1 MSTLNVSGSLSS
13 PTNTTLNISTST
25 NQTLGT
31 SYSGTFQSVTRH
43 WYLSTSNST
52 PNDNNTTDDF
62 TSGTTLSAS
71 TATLTNTSG
80 GNLSSTQSSAR
91 FNGGS
96 TADTYY
102 IWVRLTLMTEDLSG
116 KGGQPAQTYKRY
128 GKWSITTSDPTTTP
142 IIGSVSSNDSATAA
156 AGNASLRSASVTTT
170 VTLSSSGTGGTLQ
183 YGRNTSNSTPS
194 SWQSSNTFTGTRGT
208 AHYYFARRSSSTVSG
223 AVPHTPD
230 YIDPSGRSPYHYFI
244 IQNNFAVSYGAT
256 TFSHTGILP
265 DITSSTTWGTLQ
277 DQCDYRIQGPTNTNG
292 GRTVNSYDSGWF
304 NYATSGSNFQLTG
317 NAIPVSDNTTN
328 AHSLYVYARRPVNV
342 GGDGVG
348 YLIDQSTSTGIDS
361 TFQLTVAANTAPTAS
376 AGPDRSI
383 VSGGTATLDGTGSSA
398 DTTAYSWARSLHT
411 SGTLT
416 NATSATATWTA
427 PNTNSTQTFDFTLTV
442 TDAGGL
448 QSTDTMTVTVGQLIS
463 SFTTSSTVI
472 NEGQSVT
479 LTSTS
484 VGASSILWQEAGGSG
499 TFSSTTA
506 STVTWTT
513 PAITEN
519 SAYQIFLTVTGSS
532 GATAQSSTYISVF
545 DTGNAGS
552 GTARSAVTGIYG
564 FQVWDKAGN
573 LQIRGTGE
581 RVARLASTSASS
593 VSSGSGTQTITNP
606 VGSNDSNSILLWSP
620 TTSYSGSSFS
630 RSCPVHSIGSTSST
644 VNKDPNFSGNVW
656 WMRFDGTGNS
666 VPSHGLQIT
675 NSAGHTVV
683 EQDYQGLAYKE
694 SGTSTSGNT
703 YTYSLYMDEADVRHI
718 NFANSYSVAPFIALK
733 GGTVCSP
740 LLYWNGSAYTGMQIR
755 CPKGA
760 SVTWAVVVPR
770 QSGQTPAYSSDTN
783 TYGIRTY
790 AADGSVNW
798 DSNWQQVA
806 VVDVLDVKFGFNL
819 PPPNWTQ
826 SSLPSGAS
834 PTITFSQTPT
844 KASGYAWGTYK
855 TWYKKYGVKYTIT
868 DWTSY
873 SGATISISASL
884 DRTANTTI
892 PYQVGYSIRGTNSS
906 GQTVEVN
913 SLENGFRLA
922 GSGYSGG
929 LYEINPRKDG
939 ETISGSS
946 VNVVSLQNDT
956 DFDGVYP
963 PECPDADEIA
973 KGQPDGSGP
982 ASTGNPQLI
991 THAPCPNAWYI
1002 FNAAFGN
1009 VRYRAQRFLYIYEGE
1024 AGFGAPTGYFK
1035 EGGGDHLLGMT
1046 QKDST
1051 HTSVAMTRLGR
1062 YTSWDGN
1069 STMGTDY
1076 SRTKSGTSIA
1086 PGGRILVCNINV

>member
-1 MSTLNVSGSLSS
+1 MSTLNVNGTLAS

-31 SYSGTFQSVTRH
+31 TYSGTYEYESRH
-43 WYLSTSNST
+43 WYLSTSNSA
-52 PNDNNTTDDF
+52 PTDSSF

-80 GNLSSTQSSAR
+80 GNLSTTHTSAR

-102 IWVRLTLMTEDLSG
+102 VWVRLTLETQDQSG
-116 KGGQPAQTYKRY
+116 KGGPPSQTTKRY

-142 IIGSVSSNDSATAA
+142 IVSSVSSNDSATTAST
-156 AGNASLRSASVTTT
+156 NSSLRSASVTTT
-170 VTLSSSGTGGTLQ
+170 VTLSSSGSGGTLQ

-208 AHYYFARRSSSTVSG
+208 THYYFARRSSSTVSG
-223 AVPHTPD
+223 GVGHTPS
-230 YIDPSGRSPYHYFI
+230 YIDPSGRYYYHYFV
-244 IQNNFAVSYGAT
+244 IQNNFAISYGAT
-256 TFSHTGILP
+256 TFSHSGILP
-265 DITSSTTWGTLQ
+265 TITSSTTWGNLQ
-277 DQCDYRIQGPTNTNG
+277 GQCEYRILGPTSTTG
-292 GRTVNSYDSGWF
+292 GRTVNSYDSGYF
-304 NYATSGSNFQLTG
+304 NFATSGSNYQLTG
-317 NAIPVSDNTTN
+317 SAIPISDNTTN
-328 AHSLYVYARRPVNV
+328 FHFLRVYVRRPVNV
-342 GGDGVG
+342 GGDGIG
-348 YLIDQSTSTGIDS
+348 YGIDQSSGSGSDS
-361 TFQLTVAANTAPTAS
+361 TFKLTVAANAAPTAN

-383 VSGGTATLDGTGSSA
+383 VSGGSATLSGSANESVS
-398 DTTAYSWARSLHT
+398 YSWARSGHT
-411 SGTLT
+411 SGSLA

-427 PNTNSTQTFDFTLTV
+427 PNTNSTQTFNFVLTV
-442 TDAGGL
+442 TDSGGL
-448 QSTDTMTVTVGQLIS
+448 TATDTMTVTVGQLIS
-463 SFTTSSTVI
+463 SFTASSTVI
-472 NEGQSVT
+472 NEGQSIT

-484 VGASSILWQEAGGSG
+484 VGASSLLWQEAGGSG

-513 PAITEN
+513 PTITEN

-532 GATAQSSTYISVF
+532 GSTAQSSTIISVF

-593 VSSGSGTQTITNP
+593 VAAGSGSQTITNP

-620 TTSYSGSSFS
+620 TTSYSGSSFA
-630 RSCPVHSIGSTSST
+630 RSCPVHSIGSTTST
-644 VNKDPNFSGNVW
+644 VQKNANFSGNVW

-666 VPSHGLQIT
+666 VPSHGMQIT
-675 NSAGHTVV
+675 NSSGHTVV

-783 TYGIRTY
+783 TYGIKTY

-826 SSLPSGAS
+826 SSIPSGAS
-834 PTITFSQTPT
+834 PTLTFSQTPT
-844 KASGYAWGTYK
+844 KASGYAWGTYR
-855 TWYKKYGVKYTIT
+855 TWYKKFGVKYVIT
-868 DWTSY
+868 DWSSY
-873 SGATISISASL
+873 SGATISISATL
-884 DRTANTTI
+884 ANTANTTT
-892 PYQVGYSIRGTNSS
+892 PYQVGYSIRGTNPS
-906 GQTVEVN
+906 GQAVEVH

-929 LYEINPRKDG
+929 LTTTNPRKDG
-939 ETISGSS
+939 ETLLGSS

-956 DFDGVYP
+956 DFDGVYA
-963 PECPDADEIA
+963 PEHPNVDDIS

-982 ASTGNPQLI
+982 SSTGAPQLI
-991 THAPCPNAWYI
+991 THAACPNAWYI

-1009 VRYRAQRFLYIYEGE
+1009 VRYRAQAFPYIYEGAPG
-1024 AGFGAPTGYFK
+1024 AGNPTGNFI

-1051 HTSVAMTRLGR
+1051 HTSVAMTRLGGYR
-1062 YTSWDGN
+1062 SWDGN
-1069 STMGTDY
+1069 NINGTDY
-1076 SRTKSGTSIA
+1076 SRTKSGTSIT

>member
-1 MSTLNVSGSLSS
+1 MSTLNVNGTLAN

-31 SYSGTFQSVTRH
+31 TYSGTFEYDSRH
-43 WYLSTSNST
+43 WYLSTSSSD
-52 PNDNNTTDDF
+52 PADSSF

-80 GNLSSTQSSAR
+80 GNLSTGQSSAR

-102 IWVRLTLMTEDLSG
+102 VWVRLTLQTSDQSG
-116 KGGQPAQTYKRY
+116 KGGAPAQTYKRY

-142 IIGSVSSNDSATAA
+142 IVGSVSSNDGAVAA
-156 AGNASLRSASVTTT
+156 STDSSLRSASVTTT

-208 AHYYFARRSSSTVSG
+208 THYYFARRSSSTVSG
-223 AVPHTPD
+223 GVGHTPS
-230 YIDPSGRSPYHYFI
+230 YIDPSGRYSYHYFV
-244 IQNNFAVSYGAT
+244 IQNNFAISYGAT
-256 TFSHTGILP
+256 TFSHSGILP
-265 DITSSTTWGTLQ
+265 TITSSTTWANLQ
-277 DQCDYRIQGPTNTNG
+277 GQCDYRIQGPTNTNG

-304 NYATSGSNFQLTG
+304 NFATSGSNYQLTG
-317 NAIPVSDNTTN
+317 NAIPISDNTTN
-328 AHSLYVYARRPVNV
+328 FHYLYVYVRRPVNV
-342 GGDGVG
+342 GGDGIG
-348 YLIDQSTSTGIDS
+348 YLIDQSSGSGSDS
-361 TFQLTVAANTAPTAS
+361 TFKLTVAANSAPTAN

-383 VSGGTATLDGTGSSA
+383 VSGGSATLSGSANESVS
-398 DTTAYSWARSLHT
+398 YSWARSGHT
-411 SGTLT
+411 SGSLA

-427 PNTNSTQTFDFTLTV
+427 PNTNSTQTFDFVLTV

-448 QSTDTMTVTVGQLIS
+448 TDTDTMTVTVGQLIS

-472 NEGQSVT
+472 NEGQSIT

-484 VGASSILWQEAGGSG
+484 VGASSILWQEAGGQG

-506 STVTWTT
+506 SSVTWTT
-513 PAITEN
+513 PTITEN

-532 GATAQSSTYISVF
+532 GATAQSSTFISVF

-593 VSSGSGTQTITNP
+593 VAAGSGSQTITNP

-675 NSAGHTVV
+675 NSSGHTVV

-783 TYGIRTY
+783 TYGIKTY
-790 AADGSVNW
+790 SADGSVNW

-844 KASGYAWGTYK
+844 KASGYAWGTYR
-855 TWYKKYGVKYTIT
+855 TWYKKYGVKYIISN
-868 DWTSY
+868 WASY
-873 SGATISISASL
+873 SGATINISATL
-884 DRTANTTI
+884 ARTANTSI
-892 PYQVGYSIRGTNSS
+892 PYQVGYSVRGTNPS
-906 GQTVEVN
+906 GQTVEVD
-913 SLENGFRLA
+913 SLENGFRLV

-929 LYEINPRKDG
+929 LTETNPRKDG
-939 ETISGSS
+939 ETLLGSS

-956 DFDGVYP
+956 DFDGVYA
-963 PECPDADEIA
+963 PEHPNVDDIS

-982 ASTGNPQLI
+982 SSTGAPQLI
-991 THAPCPNAWYI
+991 THAACPNAWYI

-1009 VRYRAQRFLYIYEGE
+1009 VRYRAQAFPYIYEG
-1024 AGFGAPTGYFK
+1024 APGFGAPTGNFI

-1051 HTSVAMTRLGR
+1051 HTSVAMTRLGGYR
-1062 YTSWDGN
+1062 SWDGN
-1069 STMGTDY
+1069 SINGTDY
-1076 SRTKSGTSIA
+1076 SRTKSSTSIT